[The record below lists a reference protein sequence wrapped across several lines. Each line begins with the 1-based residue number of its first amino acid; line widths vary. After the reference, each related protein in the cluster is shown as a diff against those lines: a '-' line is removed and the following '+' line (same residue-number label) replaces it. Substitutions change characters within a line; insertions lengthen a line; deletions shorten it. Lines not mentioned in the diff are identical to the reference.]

1 VVQKQD
7 PNHQERKHV
16 HIHAQHYEQD
26 KGGGRIWLVGGIALL
41 IVAVVYSA
49 VLVIHSRQQAASATN
64 LELVQL
70 QFDPSRDELGVSDG
84 PANAPVTV
92 REFADFQ
99 CTACAGFEPV
109 LEQMRKEYVDTG
121 KVRFIFF
128 DFPLEDLHKNAVMA
142 SQFARCAGAQDHF
155 WQMHDMLYSKQ
166 AEWGELK
173 DPMNT
178 LLGYGDKLGLDG
190 NKMLTCIRTGT
201 THQAVLS
208 SEAYGDALSMHA
220 TPTFAVN
227 DQAYVGGVSYADL
240 KTLIDE
246 QMAAAAKH

>member
-1 VVQKQD
+1 MAQQHD
-7 PNHQERKHV
+7 PHHHERKHV

-26 KGGGRIWLVGGIALL
+26 KGAGRIWLVGGIGLL
-41 IVAVVYSA
+41 IVALIYSV
-49 VLVIHSRQQAASATN
+49 VLVIHARQGASSGTN

-70 QFDPSRDELGVSDG
+70 QFDPSRDGLGIASG
-84 PANAPVTV
+84 PADAPVTV
-92 REFADFQ
+92 REFADYQ
-99 CTACAGFEPV
+99 CPACGGFEPV
-109 LEQMRKEYVDTG
+109 LEQMRKDYVDTG

-128 DFPLEDLHKNAVMA
+128 DLPLEDLHKNAVMA
-142 SQFARCAGAQDHF
+142 SQFARCAGAQDHY

-166 AEWGELK
+166 TEWGDLK

-190 NKMLTCIRTGT
+190 NKLLTCIRTGAM
-201 THQAVLS
+201 HEAVMS
-208 SEAYGDALSMHA
+208 SEAYGDALSIRA

-227 DQAYVGGVSYADL
+227 DGAYVGGVKYADL

-246 QMAAAAKH
+246 QLAATAKH

>member
-1 VVQKQD
+1 MAQKPD
-7 PNHQERKHV
+7 PKHEHAREHV

-26 KGGGRIWLVGGIALL
+26 KGGGRIWLIGGIGLL
-41 IVAVVYSA
+41 IVAVIYSA
-49 VLVIHSRQQAASATN
+49 VLVIHSRQRASNATT

-70 QFDPSRDELGVSDG
+70 QFDPSRDALGVSAG
-84 PANAPVTV
+84 PADAQVTV

-99 CTACAGFEPV
+99 CPACGGFEPV
-109 LEQMRKEYVDTG
+109 LEQMRKDYVDTG

-142 SQFARCAGAQDHF
+142 SQFARCAGNQDHY

-166 AEWGELK
+166 AEWGDMK

-190 NKMLTCIRTGT
+190 NKMLTCIRTGA

-208 SEAYGDALSMHA
+208 SEAYGDALSMHS

-227 DQAYVGGVSYADL
+227 DQANVGGASYADL
-240 KTLIDE
+240 KALIDE
-246 QMAAAAKH
+246 QLAAPKH

>member
-1 VVQKQD
+1 MAQQHD
-7 PNHQERKHV
+7 PHHNERKHV

-26 KGGGRIWLVGGIALL
+26 KGAGRIWLVGGIGLL

-49 VLVIHSRQQAASATN
+49 VLVIHSRQRASSSTN

-70 QFDPSRDELGVSDG
+70 QFDPSRDELGVAAG
-84 PANAPVTV
+84 PADAPVTV

-99 CTACAGFEPV
+99 CPACSGFEPV

-128 DFPLEDLHKNAVMA
+128 DFPLEDLHKNSVMA
-142 SQFARCAGAQDHF
+142 SQFARCAGGQDHY
-155 WQMHDMLYSKQ
+155 WQMHDVLYSKQ
-166 AEWGELK
+166 TEWGDLK

-178 LLGYGDKLGLDG
+178 LLGYGDHLGLDG
-190 NKMLTCIRTGT
+190 NKLLTCIRTGAM
-201 THQAVLS
+201 HQAVMS

-227 DQAYVGGVSYADL
+227 DQAYVGGVAYGDL

-246 QMAAAAKH
+246 QLATAKH

>member
-1 VVQKQD
+1 MAQKQD
-7 PNHQERKHV
+7 PHQQQKREHV

-26 KGGGRIWLVGGIALL
+26 KGAGRIWLVGGIGLL
-41 IVAVVYSA
+41 IVAVIYSA
-49 VLVIHSRQQAASATN
+49 VLVIHSRAKAATGTN

-70 QFDPSRDELGVSDG
+70 QFDPGRDALGVSSG
-84 PANAPVTV
+84 PADARVTV

-99 CTACAGFEPV
+99 CPACGGFEPV

-155 WQMHDMLYSKQ
+155 WQMHDLLYSKQ
-166 AEWGELK
+166 TEWGDMK

-190 NKMLTCIRTGT
+190 NKMLTCIRTGA

-227 DQAYVGGVSYADL
+227 DQANVGGVSYADL

-246 QMAAAAKH
+246 QMTTPKQ